1 MSAITGRDYIIIN
14 DVSSET
20 VGLYIDTPPMPP
32 LQARDFQTITIPNR
46 PEALTMSNITRPD
59 IQIDINAY
67 LFDDEQ
73 SADPSEIYAFLD
85 QATTLST
92 SKNAD
97 FYYKVRR
104 LLSVIPAYQGHG
116 KQLLTISFICS
127 PYRYSTD
134 NEATEITQ
142 FPAVANNS
150 GNVFSQ
156 PIYKLYGSGELTLTV
171 NEDTDHTLVIPNV
184 DGYVTVDAEKILCH
198 KDGTIMRCSGKI
210 PFLNIGDNVIQTNAT
225 KIELTKN
232 ERWL

>member
-1 MSAITGRDYIIIN
+1 MSAITGRDYIVIN
-14 DVSSET
+14 GVSSET
-20 VGLYIDTPPMPP
+20 VGLYVDTPPMPP
-32 LQARDFQTITIPNR
+32 LQAKNFQTITIPNR
-46 PEALTMSNITRPD
+46 PEVLTMHDVTRED

-73 SADPSEIYAFLD
+73 SADPSALYSFLD
-85 QATTLST
+85 NATTLST

-97 FYYKVRR
+97 FEYKVRR

-142 FPAVANNS
+142 FPAIANNS

-156 PIYKLYGSGELTLTV
+156 PTFKLYGSGELTLTV
-171 NEDTDHTLVIPNV
+171 NEDTDHTLVIPDV
-184 DGYVTVDAEKILCH
+184 DGYVIADAEKMLCH

-210 PFLNIGDNVIQTNAT
+210 PFFNVGDNSIETNAT
-225 KIELTKN
+225 KLELIKN

>member
-20 VGLYIDTPPMPP
+20 VGLYVDTPPMPP
-32 LQARDFQTITIPNR
+32 LQAKNFQTITIPNR
-46 PEALTMSNITRPD
+46 PEVLTMHDVTRED

-73 SADPSEIYAFLD
+73 SADPSTLYSFLD
-85 QATTLST
+85 NATTLST

-97 FYYKVRR
+97 FEYKVRR
-104 LLSVIPAYQGHG
+104 LLSIIPAYQGHG

-142 FPAVANNS
+142 LPSVVRNS
-150 GNVFSQ
+150 GGIFCQ
-156 PIYKLYGSGELTLTV
+156 PIYKLYGDGELTLTV
-171 NEDTDHTLVIPNV
+171 NEDEENQLIISDVDDYVIA
-184 DGYVTVDAEKILCH
+184 DAEKLLCH
-198 KDGTIMRCSGKI
+198 KDGTIVRCAGKI
-210 PFLNIGDNVIQTNAT
+210 PFLNVGDNYIQTNAT
-225 KIELTKN
+225 KIEVMKN